1 MAVIV
6 TQEFEATGEEY
17 AAVSEKLGDAPEPG
31 LIVHTGMDLG
41 DGKWRVVDVWESA
54 QDFQNFVQNRLI
66 PTIAEVNPDA
76 PQAAEPEILEIHEL
90 VKA

>member
-17 AAVSEKLGDAPEPG
+17 AAVCEKLGDAAEPG
-31 LIVHTGMDLG
+31 LIVHTGMVLG

-76 PQAAEPEILEIHEL
+76 PQADEPEILEIHEL